1 MKIWDV
7 LEKYESICKKR
18 WNQIDSINL
27 VVEFCPDH
35 VERSHHCRHAKV
47 KKNRFTLILFAFF
60 PLQGFYVFAVYFVMH
75 NQLCWPTKASYTV
88 EMSGQD
94 GPEPPYQGGGP
105 TTIGGD
111 ISKSTQ
117 NLISAMEEVSAQHTA
132 ACVHATTFTRRRKQN
147 NFKDATFFFFFKS
160 CRKSCVCHTAM

>member
-1 MKIWDV
+1 M
-7 LEKYESICKKR
+7 
-18 WNQIDSINL
+18 
-27 VVEFCPDH
+27 
-35 VERSHHCRHAKV
+35 
-47 KKNRFTLILFAFF
+47 FAFF

-117 NLISAMEEVSAQHTA
+117 NLISAMEEVSARHTA
-132 ACVHATTFTRRRKQN
+132 ACVHAATFTGRRKQNN
-147 NFKDATFFFFFKS
+147 NFKDATFFFFFSKVAGKAVYATQQCKASSGDYRFTLSCLGLQKS
-160 CRKSCVCHTAM
+160 V